1 MTSQFDHDDQQL
13 TLDWNTDAIV
23 ERRNRY
29 YAASQRA
36 FVPYQ
41 KPLIFSKGQDQYLWD
56 EKGNR
61 YLDCLSQNLT
71 ISVGYNNPVVTRA
84 AAEQV
89 PITVDRYVGA
99 RHRAN
104 LAEVYAVVGELDLA
118 IDEVEYLLS
127 VPSYMTLEILR
138 HDPAWKVVRE
148 HPRYAE
154 VVSKFENAGSS

>member
-1 MTSQFDHDDQQL
+1 MGTDGAEVDHAAPAALEGYAYTS
-13 TLDWNTDAIV
+13 AYV
-23 ERRNRY
+23 
-29 YAASQRA
+29 AS
-36 FVPYQ
+36 
-41 KPLIFSKGQDQYLWD
+41 KHGLLGL
-56 EKGNR
+56 
-61 YLDCLSQNLT
+61 
-71 ISVGYNNPVVTRA
+71 TRA
-84 AAEQV
+84 LQAEAV
-89 PITVDRYVGA
+89 ARWREADLTVNAVCPGFVDAGMFSEWGRKPPALAGLVTSEAVA
-99 RHRAN
+99 RATLRAVRAN